1 MIINL
6 KKLAIICSHPI
17 QYYAPVFKLIAANQN
32 IDLKVF
38 YTLGSENQTD
48 QGFIQNIIWDIP
60 LLEGYPYEFIENVS
74 KNPGS
79 HHYKGIINPD
89 LINKINAFKPDVLL
103 IYGWAYSSHLSVM
116 WYFHRKIPIWFRG
129 DSTLLDRQPY
139 WKKLLRKFSLAM
151 VYKNVDLAFYVGRQN
166 FDYFRAAGLSKEQ
179 LIFAPHAVDN
189 HRFGMD
195 QFDEAQIFRNKL
207 GIVDGEILV
216 LFAGKLERKKSPDL
230 LLQAFLDL
238 DTDDV
243 HLLFVGNGESEENLK
258 RAVKSLTNPPPA
270 PSKGEQ
276 NSSRKEKIHFLDFK
290 NQSEMP
296 MIYQACDLFCLPSKG
311 PGETW
316 GLAVNEAMAAGKAVL
331 ISDRVGCGTDLVE
344 NGKNGYIFEAQDKID
359 LVVKLK
365 ILVADQA
372 ALAEMGK
379 RSAEKIKEWSFKFQ
393 VEAITEAI
401 NKL

>member
-1 MIINL
+1 M
-6 KKLAIICSHPI
+6 
-17 QYYAPVFKLIAANQN
+17 
-32 IDLKVF
+32 VF
-38 YTLGSENQTD
+38 YTLGSEIQPD
-48 QGFIQNIIWDIP
+48 QGFKQNIIWDIP
-60 LLEGYPYEFIENVS
+60 LLEGYPHEFIENVS

-89 LINKINAFKPDVLL
+89 LISKINVFKPDVLL

-116 WYFHRKIPIWFRG
+116 RYFHRKIPVWFRG

-166 FDYFRAAGLSKEQ
+166 FDYFRAAGLSKKQ
-179 LIFAPHAVDN
+179 LIFAPHAIDN
-189 HRFGMD
+189 HRFGTD
-195 QFDEAQIFRNKL
+195 RFDEAQIFRNKL
-207 GIVDGEILV
+207 GIVDGDILV

-230 LLQAFLDL
+230 LLQAFLKL
-238 DTDDV
+238 NTDDV
-243 HLLFVGNGESEENLK
+243 HLLFVGNGELDENLK

-270 PSKGEQ
+270 PSKGGQ
-276 NSSRKEKIHFLDFK
+276 DSSMKERIHFLDFK

-344 NGKNGYIFEAQDKID
+344 NGKNGYIFKAQDEND
-359 LVVKLK
+359 LLVKLK
-365 ILVADQA
+365 ILVEDQYG
-372 ALAEMGK
+372 LAEMGK
-379 RSAEKIKEWSFKFQ
+379 RSAQKIKQWSFKLQ
-393 VEAITEAI
+393 VEAIMEAVY
-401 NKL
+401 KL

>member
-1 MIINL
+1 M
-6 KKLAIICSHPI
+6 
-17 QYYAPVFKLIAANQN
+17 
-32 IDLKVF
+32 VF

-48 QGFIQNIIWDIP
+48 QGFKQNIIWDIP
-60 LLEGYPYEFIENVS
+60 LQEGYPHEFIENVS

-79 HHYKGIINPD
+79 HHYKGIINPN
-89 LINKINAFKPDVLL
+89 LISKINVFKPDALL
-103 IYGWAYSSHLSVM
+103 IYGWAYSSHLKVM
-116 WYFHRKIPIWFRG
+116 RYFHRKTPVWFRG

-166 FDYFRAAGLSKEQ
+166 FDYFRAAGLSTEQ
-179 LIFAPHAVDN
+179 LVFAPHAIDN

-230 LLQAFLDL
+230 LLRAFLEL
-238 DTDDV
+238 NTDDV
-243 HLLFVGNGESEENLK
+243 HLLFVGNGELEENLK
-258 RAVKSLTNPPPA
+258 GKAEREKVKA
-270 PSKGEQ
+270 KCSKP
-276 NSSRKEKIHFLDFK
+276 NIHFLDFK

-296 MIYQACDLFCLPSKG
+296 VIYQACDLFCLPSKG

-344 NGKNGYIFEAQDKID
+344 NVKNGYIFKAQDEND
-359 LVVKLK
+359 LLVKLK
-365 ILVADQA
+365 ILVEDHA

-379 RSAEKIKEWSFKFQ
+379 RSAEKIKQWSFKLQ
-393 VEAITEAI
+393 VEAIIEAV